1 MLSSPP
7 SRLARASSPKARA
20 STDPTTAARPASATT
35 RTRSPPTPDS
45 PANSRGPRSSVM
57 AYTQTTRF
65 AAGAVR
71 RSEPGRDRSAGP
83 RPDIVFTAIAL
94 LLGPA
99 PWPLRAHAQQ
109 DGKTGLLELTG
120 TRPTSLTDLRP
131 VRFTVL
137 VTGRKT
143 SPRRT
148 SHRRPAPLA
157 GHRARL
163 PPCRVCRS
171 PPGAGRRN
179 RHRSWIR
186 NLMTFTCWPRVPI
199 PRLRYSAA
207 RLACHASLRH
217 RSAGPPRSPGRAL
230 FGDRARIVRHAAG
243 AGGGR
248 RPHTWMTVMRG
259 ALGRPGSST
268 W

>member
-1 MLSSPP
+1 MTWWCGRPTRSMLSRPP

-57 AYTQTTRF
+57 AYTQPTRF

-71 RSEPGRDRSAGP
+71 RSEPGRARSAGP

-99 PWPLRAHAQQ
+99 PWPRCARAQQ

-137 VTGRKT
+137 VTGLKIG
-143 SPRRT
+143 PRRT
-148 SHRRPAPLA
+148 SRRRPAPWL
-157 GHRARL
+157 G
-163 PPCRVCRS
+163 PE
-171 PPGAGRRN
+171 PGSRPAE
-179 RHRSWIR
+179 
-186 NLMTFTCWPRVPI
+186 
-199 PRLRYSAA
+199 SAA
-207 RLACHASLRH
+207 PA
-217 RSAGPPRSPGRAL
+217 P
-230 FGDRARIVRHAAG
+230 
-243 AGGGR
+243 R
-248 RPHTWMTVMRG
+248 RPPE
-259 ALGRPGSST
+259 RPQIMDP
-268 W
+268 